1 MQPFGPCVPGPWCQ
15 GALGSHGLLG
25 HKSLES
31 GALESQGLV
40 SWGLRVKGPWSRG
53 SRGHGSHLV
62 LELCGSDSRNGR
74 GNVWD
79 CWEHTRRSTGKCAG
93 TVQGEIVGM

>member
-1 MQPFGPCVPGPWCQ
+1 MFLALGVKGPW
-15 GALGSHGLLG
+15 AHRAFWV
-25 HKSLES
+25 KSALES
-31 GALESQGLV
+31 GVLGSQGLV